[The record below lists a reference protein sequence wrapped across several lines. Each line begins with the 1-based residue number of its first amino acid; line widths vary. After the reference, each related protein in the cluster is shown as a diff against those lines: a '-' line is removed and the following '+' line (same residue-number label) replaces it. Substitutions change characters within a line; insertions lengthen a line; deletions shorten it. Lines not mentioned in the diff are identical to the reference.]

1 MIPIGGL
8 SETSHAETPR
18 KRLDITDTQFSFVD
32 FEFEMSSRFV
42 KDHSRKKGWDYFST
56 QKTKKLNKT

>member
-1 MIPIGGL
+1 MNNGMIPVGGL

-42 KDHSRKKGWDYFST
+42 KDHSRKKG
-56 QKTKKLNKT
+56 